1 MGIFATYKTR
11 QWDYVQRIKQDNGNI
26 CNVQNK
32 TMRLCAMYKTR
43 QWEYLQR
50 IKQDNEIMCN
60 V

>member
-1 MGIFATYKTR
+1 MRIYAMYKTR